1 MQIPIWRFIS
11 LQGLIPMIFVY
22 MTVLGIHRLCM
33 VHKICTTES
42 FQIKIHVPW
51 AVEQDSSH
59 ELAEAVTDPTGEGWM
74 DRTIGAEIADLCWD
88 NGTTIGSD
96 GKVYVIQKLWS
107 NTAGKCVSGLMFP
120 TNRPTKKP
128 IRKSPTKK
136 K

>member
-1 MQIPIWRFIS
+1 M
-11 LQGLIPMIFVY
+11 
-22 MTVLGIHRLCM
+22 
-33 VHKICTTES
+33 
-42 FQIKIHVPW
+42 
-51 AVEQDSSH
+51 EQDSSH